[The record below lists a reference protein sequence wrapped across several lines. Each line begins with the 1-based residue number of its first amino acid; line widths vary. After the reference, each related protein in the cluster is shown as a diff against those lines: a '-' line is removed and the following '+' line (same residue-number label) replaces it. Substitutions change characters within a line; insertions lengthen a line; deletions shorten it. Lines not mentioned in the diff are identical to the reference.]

1 MTIRVAIIGAGPG
14 GLVTLKTLL
23 EASTPDQQIEAYL
36 FEAESDVGG
45 TFNYRSYE
53 NAELVS
59 SKQLTTFSDH
69 RLPLETPD
77 HVSLPEYVDYL
88 RSYVE
93 RFKLGPYIKF
103 NSPVLRVSPLQDG
116 SQWAHRLSYV
126 DRNDPDQTKENT
138 FDCSHIA
145 VCTGLHVEPNIPDIP
160 GIENVQGEVFHSSLY
175 KGRQQVA
182 GKKVLIL
189 GCGET
194 AMDIAYESIK
204 ADAESVTMCFR
215 TGFLSFPKQLSRF
228 QVFGK
233 TFSGGLPIDGLI
245 TNLFETAYVHRA
257 VAQSRLRWFI
267 SDFVIKRVLWFLTG
281 TQAGMNQHVGALP
294 KERLGRAFVFLNKSN
309 KAMPYLNRPYKTHNP
324 FLAYIGNR
332 YIDPPEDANS
342 DRYVDTCT
350 WPTSIDATGRVHF
363 QVKHDRKDWQRLKDK
378 NIQPNCVVYCSGYKQ
393 TFPYLDASYPT
404 ASDAQIRN
412 IVNPSNPDIAF
423 IGFVRP
429 GVGAIPPIA
438 EQQAMWWT
446 ALITGRMQMPM
457 DPPHYHLLAAKGSR
471 IQYGVDH
478 SAYMS
483 TLAKDFGGAP
493 GLLELYRRHGL
504 QILLI
509 YCFGASFVTFYRLT
523 GPFESSVAPEIARTE
538 LAETILRRG
547 YTGNLFF
554 GLIPMLF
561 YGVVNSVALLLD
573 MVGLLP
579 LETEMGCGESCK
591 GKAKLSI

>member
-1 MTIRVAIIGAGPG
+1 M
-14 GLVTLKTLL
+14 
-23 EASTPDQQIEAYL
+23 
-36 FEAESDVGG
+36 
-45 TFNYRSYE
+45 
-53 NAELVS
+53 S

-69 RLPLETPD
+69 RLPPGTPD

-93 RFKLGPYIKF
+93 RFNLGSYIKF
-103 NSPVLRVSPLQDG
+103 NCPVVRVSPLHDG
-116 SQWAHRLSYV
+116 SRWAHRVSYV
-126 DRNDPDQTKENT
+126 DRNGGDDTKEST

-160 GIENVQGEVFHSSLY
+160 GIENVRGDVFHSSLY
-175 KGRQQVA
+175 KNRDQVA

-194 AMDIAYESIK
+194 AMGELIQANQKELSNTFEDIAYESIK

-332 YIDPPEDANS
+332 YIDPPEDAAS
-342 DRYVDTCT
+342 ERVVDTCT
-350 WPTSIDATGRVHF
+350 WPKSIDDTGRVYF
-363 QVKHDRKDWQRLKDK
+363 QPNHDRKDWQRLKTR
-378 NIQPNCVVYCSGYKQ
+378 NIQPNCVIYCSGYISHVS
-393 TFPYLDASYPT
+393 L
-404 ASDAQIRN
+404 
-412 IVNPSNPDIAF
+412 
-423 IGFVRP
+423 
-429 GVGAIPPIA
+429 
-438 EQQAMWWT
+438 
-446 ALITGRMQMPM
+446 
-457 DPPHYHLLAAKGSR
+457 
-471 IQYGVDH
+471 
-478 SAYMS
+478 
-483 TLAKDFGGAP
+483 
-493 GLLELYRRHGL
+493 
-504 QILLI
+504 
-509 YCFGASFVTFYRLT
+509 
-523 GPFESSVAPEIARTE
+523 
-538 LAETILRRG
+538 
-547 YTGNLFF
+547 
-554 GLIPMLF
+554 
-561 YGVVNSVALLLD
+561 
-573 MVGLLP
+573 
-579 LETEMGCGESCK
+579 
-591 GKAKLSI
+591 